1 VVPCA
6 RVGSGRLRNLL
17 GIDIYTA
24 KVDDSPRI
32 LVVEDDARL
41 STMLEDL
48 LKSEGYLV
56 TTARDGQRALHDG
69 LTQKFDVILLDRGLP
84 VLDGLDVLTKLR
96 QSGVTSP
103 VLILSALGNPAD
115 RVEGLDL
122 GAEDYL
128 SKPFDIDELLARLR
142 GLRRRLSSSI
152 PVLIVPGGAYDVA
165 GRSVT
170 RDDGEEVALSE
181 REGDLLERLAR
192 RPEQVFTRDDLL
204 QTVFADADDPGVV
217 DTYVHYLR
225 KKLGR
230 ALISTVRGIGYRLGR
245 PT

>member
-1 VVPCA
+1 MAV
-6 RVGSGRLRNLL
+6 LL

-24 KVDDSPRI
+24 KVDESPRI
-32 LVVEDDARL
+32 LVVEDDVRL
-41 STMLEDL
+41 STMLDDL
-48 LKSEGYLV
+48 LSSEGYAV
-56 TTARDGQRALHDG
+56 TTARDGQRALHEG
-69 LTQKFDVILLDRGLP
+69 LTGKFDVILLDRGLP
-84 VLDGLDVLTKLR
+84 VLDGLDVLARLR
-96 QSGVTSP
+96 KSGVTSP
-103 VLILSALGNPAD
+103 VLVLSALGNPAD
-115 RVEGLDL
+115 RVEGLDR

-142 GLRRRLSSSI
+142 GLRRRLSASI
-152 PVLIVPGGAYDVA
+152 PVLIVAGGSYDVD
-165 GRSVT
+165 GRSFT
-170 RDDGEEVALSE
+170 RDGGELVTLSE

-204 QTVFADADDPGVV
+204 ESVFADADDPGVV

-230 ALISTVRGIGYRLGR
+230 SLISTVRGVGYRIGR